1 MTKHLTGFDDEV
13 KLGQLGEILENDSVV
28 MTVEFSDENRLPMP
42 VSGEPLFRGV
52 TLTQYE
58 KGRWGRPHKRPLQ
71 MIVSLPFFRN
81 TGPNKRPVIRQ
92 VIKLEPNDS
101 PTLFAMRP
109 ILELSAPTRLP
120 PYLNPLDGTIFRPES
135 RGGYDYEVLS
145 DLSLDAT
152 QEGEEPI
159 LPDRLKTL
167 REVPDSLKARFRE
180 MALNQVKDLPGT
192 GTEALTARRGPWNR
206 TSAIPANLA
215 TPWR

>member
-1 MTKHLTGFDDEV
+1 
-13 KLGQLGEILENDSVV
+13 
-28 MTVEFSDENRLPMP
+28 
-42 VSGEPLFRGV
+42 
-52 TLTQYE
+52 
-58 KGRWGRPHKRPLQ
+58 
-71 MIVSLPFFRN
+71 
-81 TGPNKRPVIRQ
+81 
-92 VIKLEPNDS
+92 
-101 PTLFAMRP
+101 MRP

-192 GTEALTARRGPWNR
+192 GTEALTARRGPWKP